1 MLTVEGLNFTST
13 RTLETVFFG
22 ARYETG
28 PWAFAAAWYRL
39 TQNSFTEQNL
49 SNGTGGCA
57 VNAYACAGSTSMT
70 TALVDYT
77 FNKYFDVYAGL
88 SYSDDA
94 GGLAHSST
102 SGAANGFTNNITA
115 LSGIRVR
122 F

>member
-1 MLTVEGLNFTST
+1 MRL
-13 RTLETVFFG
+13 
-22 ARYETG
+22 G
-28 PWAFAAAWYRL
+28 PWAFAAAWYPPAPR
-39 TQNSFTEQNL
+39 NSFTEQNL

-94 GGLAHSST
+94 GGFSAFFGHRAPPMASPTT
-102 SGAANGFTNNITA
+102 S
-115 LSGIRVR
+115 RRCPVYE
-122 F
+122 